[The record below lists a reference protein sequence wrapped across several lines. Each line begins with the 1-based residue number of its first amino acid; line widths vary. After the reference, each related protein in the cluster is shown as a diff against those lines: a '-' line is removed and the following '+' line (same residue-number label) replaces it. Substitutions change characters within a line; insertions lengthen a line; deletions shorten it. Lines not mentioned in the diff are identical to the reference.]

1 MKKRL
6 LIWAPIICF
15 IYIIGF
21 ITADFHLFPY
31 QQLLSLKSKITSSK
45 NSEQS
50 LLKAELNNHFT
61 SPLAK
66 EVELRYPK
74 ISNISQLNIKIN
86 QLNTTY
92 KNFDSAYQKITIKA
106 AIIDGNVLLV
116 PYEYFSKIDTA
127 YAYIKNESTLKKLGI
142 LIIPGS
148 GINQSSAIL
157 QKSKISDNYQ
167 CNIDDLVKDYG
178 NCFIQVKPN
187 EDFLAIHNGKQKI
200 EPKSFVNY
208 LLNKG
213 GSYSA
218 HYLVQSLALTK
229 YLKTQYSKTMLCGL
243 SQGGHAAL
251 LNTLQSN
258 PDYAIIASGYSI
270 RRQEP
275 YMSFHDQLI
284 LPNQKI
290 YSPEYIKQKL
300 QKIKTHLLFTYGE
313 KEKST
318 YGLESQENM
327 TKEYFKEFENIEF
340 AIHPDAHV
348 YNKEV
353 ILTFCN
359 KHFNSSQ

>member
-6 LIWAPIICF
+6 LIWAPLF
-15 IYIIGF
+15 FSIYFVGVV
-21 ITADFHLFPY
+21 TAHFNLFPY
-31 QQLLSLKSKITSSK
+31 HQLLSLKSKIISSK
-45 NSEQS
+45 TPEAS
-50 LLKAELNNHFT
+50 LLKAELNSHFT
-61 SPLAK
+61 SPIAK
-66 EVELRYPK
+66 GIKLRYTK
-74 ISNISQLNIKIN
+74 VSTVDELNLKIN
-86 QLNTTY
+86 QLNTPY

-106 AIIDGNVLLV
+106 AIVDGNILLI
-116 PYEYFSKIDTA
+116 PFEYLSKIDTA

-157 QKSKISDNYQ
+157 QKNKITDNYQ

-270 RRQEP
+270 RRKEP

-300 QKIKTHLLFTYGE
+300 QGIKTHLLFTYGE

-359 KHFNSSQ
+359 KHFNSIQ